1 MLSEETLE
9 EENLARYRW
18 GSWYLGTFFLVG
30 SLLSLLFKTWLMVY
44 VDILKFLN

>member
-9 EENLARYRW
+9 EEDLARYRW

-30 SLLSLLFKTWLMVY
+30 SLLSKTWLMVY